1 MLLFL
6 VKYSRPDIA
15 NEVRELSKVNDKAKQ
30 AHYKQ
35 MLRTVKYV
43 IDTKSRMLKLRPE
56 KKDLKW
62 TFKCLCNSDYTG
74 DKDTRLSVTG
84 FNVYVNDC

>member
-1 MLLFL
+1 
-6 VKYSRPDIA
+6 
-15 NEVRELSKVNDKAKQ
+15 
-30 AHYKQ
+30 
-35 MLRTVKYV
+35 MLR
-43 IDTKSRMLKLRPE
+43 LKPE

-62 TFKCLCNSDYTG
+62 TFKCPCNSDYTG